1 MGNRAFTV
9 ARLAEAAGV
18 GVETIRYYER
28 RGLLARPQPSG
39 GTYREYDRKHVAR
52 IRFVKRAQELGFT
65 LAEIETLLRL
75 DDGADRETIRAIAA
89 ARLDQTRSRL
99 ADLHRMETTLAHVL
113 RDCERRTEAPHC
125 PIIEAI
131 GQDR

>member
-1 MGNRAFTV
+1 MAQQAFTV
-9 ARLAEAAGV
+9 ARLAQAAGV

-28 RGLLARPQPSG
+28 RGLLAQPRRG
-39 GTYREYDRKHVAR
+39 AGTYREYDRKHVAR

-75 DDGADRETIRAIAA
+75 DDGADRATIREIAST
-89 ARLDQTRSRL
+89 RLSQIRDRVR
-99 ADLHRMETTLAHVL
+99 DLRRMEKALAHVL
-113 RDCERRTEAPHC
+113 AACERHAEAPHC

-131 GQDR
+131 GQE

>member
-28 RGLLARPQPSG
+28 RGLLARPQRG
-39 GTYREYDRKHVAR
+39 AGTYREYERKHVAR
-52 IRFVKRAQELGFT
+52 IRFVKRAQDLGFT
-65 LAEIETLLRL
+65 LAEIETLLKL
-75 DDGADRETIRAIAA
+75 DDGTDRATIRKIAGE
-89 ARLDQTRSRL
+89 RLAQIRSRV
-99 ADLHRMETTLAHVL
+99 ADLRRMEKTLAHVL
-113 RDCERRTEAPHC
+113 HDCERRGEAPHC

-131 GQDR
+131 GQS